1 MTSRHSD
8 RFLRVSLPSL
18 RSLTPLVVAC
28 ALLAAHSAGA
38 LSMTVSAQSENF
50 RTGSMPKDGPYT
62 ETSGDV
68 IASVPTSPGLGL
80 GLPFSGLALAF
91 AEEGGVYYA
100 SASSGLDAG
109 TARAD
114 VIWRHTYTRTA
125 GPPPDFVIS
134 GAGLDVLDFNGK
146 QDDLY
151 ANLVL
156 GWSVGGGSGGFI
168 DAEISGDAGSFA
180 TVDDGDIRGTFVA
193 DSSFPDNA
201 LSWQLATPVR
211 VVLDVSHV
219 PIGGTYDLEFLLTVR
234 VRGGG
239 GESQA
244 LAYLRDPISG
254 GGGIQ
259 VPSAVVPEPH
269 TGSLVLV
276 GAGLLAAWRR
286 RTRSRRVRSLT
297 A

>member
-8 RFLRVSLPSL
+8 RFLRISRPSARFL
-18 RSLTPLVVAC
+18 MALVVAC
-28 ALLAAHSAGA
+28 APFGAQSAGA
-38 LSMTVSAQSENF
+38 VSMTVSAQSENF
-50 RTGSMPKDGPYT
+50 RTGSMPTDGPHT
-62 ETSGDV
+62 ATSGDV

-100 SASSGLDAG
+100 SASSGIDPG

-114 VIWRHTYTRTA
+114 VVWTHTYTRTA

-134 GAGLDVLDFNGK
+134 GAGLDVLDFNGR

-156 GWSVGGGSGGFI
+156 GWDVSGGYGGVI
-168 DAEISGDAGSFA
+168 DVEISGDAGSFV
-180 TVDDGDIRGTFVA
+180 TTDDGNVKGTFIP

-201 LSWQLATPVR
+201 LSWRLATPVR
-211 VVLDVSHV
+211 VELDVSHV
-219 PIGGTYDLEFLLTVR
+219 PIGGTYDLTFLLTVR

-269 TGSLVLV
+269 TGSLVLA

-286 RTRSRRVRSLT
+286 RAGRGSRSTT